1 MIGILG
7 GTFDPI
13 HYGHLRTALEVQQE
27 LSLSEVRFIPCG
39 QPPHRPAPL
48 ATALQRLSMVRAAI
62 AVHEAFVLDDREIK
76 RDGPSYMVET
86 LKSLKQDFP
95 QESLCLILGTDAFNG
110 IAQWHRWRTI
120 FDYANVVVM
129 QRPEMKHLD
138 SKHLDSKHHVEI
150 NKHLLSQL
158 KNRIVDAD
166 NLSTHENGAICFVS
180 VTQLDISATKIRQQW
195 QQGKDVQFLLPD
207 SVLKLMQQQDIY

>member
-13 HYGHLRTALEVQQE
+13 HYGHLRTALEVQQK

-39 QPPHRPAPL
+39 QPPHRRAPV
-48 ATALQRLSMVRAAI
+48 ATPLQRLAMVRAAI
-62 AVHEAFVLDDREIK
+62 SGQESFVLDDREIK

-86 LKSLKQDFP
+86 LESLKRDLP
-95 QESLCLILGTDAFNG
+95 KESLCLILGTDAFNG
-110 IAQWHRWRTI
+110 LAQWYRWQTI

-129 QRPEMKHLD
+129 QRPEMKRPHEL
-138 SKHLDSKHHVEI
+138 
-150 NKHLLSQL
+150 NKHLLTQL
-158 KNRIVDAD
+158 KNRIVEAD
-166 NLSTHENGAICFVS
+166 NLRTCENGAICFVP